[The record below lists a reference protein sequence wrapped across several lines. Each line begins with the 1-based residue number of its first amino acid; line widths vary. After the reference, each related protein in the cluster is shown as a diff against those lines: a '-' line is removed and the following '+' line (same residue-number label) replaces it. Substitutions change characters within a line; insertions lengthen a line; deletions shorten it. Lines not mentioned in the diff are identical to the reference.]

1 MARKHRP
8 YCPDCGTDAPFKLL
22 FWGMGKPF
30 TCKGCGARLMVPKGT
45 GGGVALL
52 GFLAFWQFKDAYD
65 SGWWVLALIS
75 GLMLIVGILSWYT
88 MKVRKL
94 EPEKPVSPEAPGS
107 G

>member
-1 MARKHRP
+1 MPPPPPPVVIVPSYQHSRSRTRK
-8 YCPDCGTDAPFKLL
+8 CGIYLVL
-22 FWGMGKPF
+22 FRFDLQWHH
-30 TCKGCGARLMVPKGT
+30 LSQV
-45 GGGVALL
+45 
-52 GFLAFWQFKDAYD
+52 FWQFKDAYD

-88 MKVRKL
+88 MKVCKL